1 MPSVT
6 VWSSPASAVGSS
18 SVIVSVTFV
27 GAVTPLAFCAVAE
40 TVTSL
45 FAAVAALSTASMV
58 TWPMLVVAP
67 AAMERV
73 LFVLSAKSPAT
84 ALAPATAETVTV
96 VAALDAGIKVAFTVV
111 KPFFSEMEE
120 NDRVNVTT
128 DLASSSL
135 SVRAAA
141 FTVPMPWLLPA
152 LPVTCTS
159 RPAPLSTSSFTAVID
174 AVSEASDVT
183 PATITMVAFVESTV

>member
-45 FAAVAALSTASMV
+45 FSAVAALSTASMV

-67 AAMERV
+67 AATERV
-73 LFVLSAKSPAT
+73 LFVLNAKSPAT

-96 VAALDAGIKVAFTVV
+96 VAALDAGIKVAVTVV
-111 KPFFSEMEE
+111 KPFFSEMKED
-120 NDRVNVTT
+120 DRVNVTT
-128 DLASSSL
+128 DLTSSSL

-141 FTVPMPWLLPA
+141 FTVPMPWLLA
-152 LPVTCTS
+152 TVPVTVVERSGSSVT
-159 RPAPLSTSSFTAVID
+159 LSTAVIGTE
-174 AVSEASDVT
+174 SEALVVS
-183 PATITMVAFVESTV
+183 PAAMVIAASAPTV